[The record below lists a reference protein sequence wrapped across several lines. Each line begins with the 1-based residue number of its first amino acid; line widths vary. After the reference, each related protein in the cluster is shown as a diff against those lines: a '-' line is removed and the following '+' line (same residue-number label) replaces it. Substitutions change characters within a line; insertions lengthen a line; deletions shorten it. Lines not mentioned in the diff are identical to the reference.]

1 MPCFYIHNVKEKL
14 PQTLAQKTEALK
26 VMDEEETFKQI
37 DTLHS
42 YDPHSANSQ
51 GSPSES
57 TPRLLLIDLK

>member
-1 MPCFYIHNVKEKL
+1 
-14 PQTLAQKTEALK
+14 
-26 VMDEEETFKQI
+26 MDEEETFKQI

-57 TPRLLLIDLK
+57 TPRLLLIDLKWSHALVTFSTQTGDNPV